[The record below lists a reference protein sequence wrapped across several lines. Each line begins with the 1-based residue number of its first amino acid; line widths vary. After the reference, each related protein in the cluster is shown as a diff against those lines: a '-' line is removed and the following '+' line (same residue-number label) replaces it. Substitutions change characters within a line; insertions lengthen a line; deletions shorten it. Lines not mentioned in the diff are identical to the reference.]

1 MWYNGINSFYL
12 EVLLETTHMLVIDN
26 MALVPI
32 VFGSMDAH
40 LKLIEKTLNITAIA
54 REGKLIVLGEARD
67 VDVALSVFKTLLAL
81 ASNQDHLDEQAV
93 RYTIDLARAELKH
106 FDAAQDALW
115 VTPRGRY
122 IKAKTHGQSAFIDAI
137 KKHDVVFGI
146 GPAGTGKTFLAVTM
160 AIKAFK
166 EKKVERIVI
175 TRPAVEAGESL
186 GFLPG
191 DLQQKID
198 PYLRPLY
205 DAMYETLGMESFLKY
220 KERGMI
226 EVVPLAYMRG
236 RTLDNAYIILDEAQN
251 TTPAQMKMFLTR
263 FGFGSK
269 VIVNGDLTQIDLG
282 DDAKSGLVE
291 AVKVL
296 HNVEGVA
303 FHYFTKQDVVRH
315 ALVKRIIQAYETMGK
330 ELQNGIDD

>member
-1 MWYNGINSFYL
+1 MEHTYIL
-12 EVLLETTHMLVIDN
+12 PIED
-26 MALVPI
+26 MAWVAT
-32 VFGSMDAH
+32 VFGPLDAH
-40 LKLIEKTLNITAIA
+40 LKLIEKELKVTVIA
-54 REGKLIVLGEARD
+54 REEQLIILGEGPEAAI
-67 VDVALSVFKTLLAL
+67 ALGVFKRLLKL
-81 ASNQDHLDEQAV
+81 AKQKDPIDEQSV
-93 RYTIDLARAELKH
+93 RYNLELARVDASQGAELSR
-106 FDAAQDALW
+106 DSLW
-115 VTPRGRY
+115 ITPRGRV
-122 IKAKTHGQSAFIDAI
+122 IKSKTHGQTGFVEAV
-137 KKHDVVFGI
+137 KKNDVVFGI

-166 EKKVERIVI
+166 EKQVERIVI

-205 DAMYETLGMESFLKY
+205 DAMYELLGMESFLKY
-220 KERGMI
+220 KERGLI

-236 RTLDNAYIILDEAQN
+236 RTLDNAFIILDEAQN

-282 DDAKSGLVE
+282 PEAKSGLVE
-291 AVKVL
+291 ANRILK
-296 HNVEGVA
+296 GIDGIA
-303 FHYFTKQDVVRH
+303 FHYFTHRDVVRH
-315 ALVKRIIQAYETMGK
+315 ALVKRIIRAYDEASLGG
-330 ELQNGIDD
+330 NDAAID

>member
-1 MWYNGINSFYL
+1 MEKTKQIML
-12 EVLLETTHMLVIDN
+12 EDMR
-26 MALVPI
+26 LVPLIFGEMDRYLSLVERELKIKVAVRDGYLSIMGSQVAVDEAELAI
-32 VFGSMDAH
+32 VQ
-40 LKLIEKTLNITAIA
+40 LLRIVEK
-54 REGKLIVLGEARD
+54 GGE
-67 VDVALSVFKTLLAL
+67 
-81 ASNQDHLDEQAV
+81 LDEQTL
-93 RYTIDLARAELKH
+93 RYMLENSAHAIRQANRDMPH
-106 FDAAQDALW
+106 DALW
-115 VTPRGRY
+115 VTPRGRL
-122 IKAKTHGQSAFIDAI
+122 IKAKTHGQAEFVAAV

-166 EKKVERIVI
+166 EKQVERIVI

-205 DAMYETLGMESFLKY
+205 DAMYEILGMESYLKY
-220 KERGMI
+220 KERGLI

-236 RTLDNAYIILDEAQN
+236 RTLDNAFIILDEAQN

-282 DDAKSGLVE
+282 IDAKSGLVE
-291 AVKVL
+291 AKHVL
-296 HNVEGVA
+296 KDIEGIA
-303 FHYFTKQDVVRH
+303 FHYFTHRDVVRH
-315 ALVKRIIQAYETMGK
+315 ELVKRIIKAYDALGGDDAT
-330 ELQNGIDD
+330 ID